1 MILNMKMRSS
11 PTLNYLSIVFG
22 LLILGFTAYYA
33 NLALR
38 YGGLSSVL
46 LISILSVNGMY
57 WVYYG
62 YSLLKKPI
70 WFIGA
75 EVIYAQNINGR
86 VIVKHFFEKYEDLIF
101 EKNKLFIIKN
111 DRKLLITK
119 KWKCH
124 PKDWDFMAKQLLQKQ
139 SSAQ

>member
-111 DRKLLITK
+111 GNVIQRIGISWLSNF
-119 KWKCH
+119 CRNS
-124 PKDWDFMAKQLLQKQ
+124 PQLNDYYLFN
-139 SSAQ
+139 ST